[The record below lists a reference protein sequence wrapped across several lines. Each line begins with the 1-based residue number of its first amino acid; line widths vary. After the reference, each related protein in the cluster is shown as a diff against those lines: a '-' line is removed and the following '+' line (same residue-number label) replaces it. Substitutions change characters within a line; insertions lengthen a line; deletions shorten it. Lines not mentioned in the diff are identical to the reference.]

1 MLQISDTLFNG
12 QTGKNG
18 AMDLVTPEKVRQFDS
33 FYNYYSK
40 LQNLLPPEKLPSR
53 GRLTRIPEPP
63 WITFLQL

>member
-12 QTGKNG
+12 QTGKTG

-40 LQNLLPPEKLPSR
+40 LQNLLPPEKLLSR